1 MSWAINGPDAG
12 PIWLRKTNMDVN
24 AFGERLLFFIPVLLS
39 LTVHEWAHAWAAYKL
54 GDDTAKHLGRL
65 TLNPLA
71 HMDPIG
77 TFLLPLMGVPFGWAK
92 PVPVNPLRFRPDV
105 SLRGGMLLVAAAG
118 PISNALIATG
128 AFVAF
133 KLLTQPQFA
142 GLLPQLG
149 PVPFLLIVLIQVNI
163 VLCVFN
169 LFPIPP
175 LDGSKIVDGVIP
187 DSLRPA
193 WNQFCSL
200 GPMLL
205 IALILLPQL
214 TGFNPIGEAVQF
226 VMRLLFAGV

>member
-1 MSWAINGPDAG
+1 
-12 PIWLRKTNMDVN
+12 MDVN
-24 AFGERLLFFIPVLLS
+24 DLIERLMMFIPFLLS
-39 LTVHEWAHAWAAYKL
+39 LTVHEWAHAWTAWKL

-65 TLNPLA
+65 SLNPLV

-92 PVPVNPLRFRPDV
+92 PVPVNPLRFRPGV

-133 KLLTQPQFA
+133 KLLTQPQFV

-149 PVPFLLIVLIQVNI
+149 PVPFLLIMLIQVNV

-175 LDGSKIVDGVIP
+175 LDGSKIIDGVIP

-193 WNQFCSL
+193 WNQYCSL
-200 GPMLL
+200 GPLLL
-205 IALILLPQL
+205 IGLILLPQL
-214 TGFNPIGEAVQF
+214 TGYSPIGEAVQF
-226 VMRLLFAGV
+226 VMRLLFAGG